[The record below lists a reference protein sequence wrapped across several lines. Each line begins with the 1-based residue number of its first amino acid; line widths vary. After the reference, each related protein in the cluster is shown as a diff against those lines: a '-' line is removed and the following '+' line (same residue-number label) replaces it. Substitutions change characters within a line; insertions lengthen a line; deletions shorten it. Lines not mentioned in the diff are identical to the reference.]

1 MHKIKQSEAEKV
13 PNAEWCFQ
21 SGQIHDFDS
30 KSNAKAGYYMGCIS
44 KMGAIVQKEQLKAVE
59 YLKTQTHKV
68 LRSSPEPL
76 V

>member
-1 MHKIKQSEAEKV
+1 MHKVKQSEAEEV
-13 PNAEWCFQ
+13 QNAELCFQ
-21 SGQIHDFDS
+21 SGTNYGFDS
-30 KSNAKAGYYMGCIS
+30 KSNAKVDYYMGCIS